1 MPWNIRTGF
10 ENCHRRCKSNDRNT
24 WLRCFVVVFLSR
36 RFPKNQLRRY
46 PVVVVHFHLRR
57 ERFRQIFLLFAVMVQ
72 NIFRASIATK
82 RKDSPMYVG
91 ILAWVLRV
99 LNGLIHDLYV
109 PHTFWRQISLNE
121 WSCVTL
127 WRIYGTIGVQWYF
140 CCVTLRLYNDTIS
153 STDEAVAIWIS
164 TWFRSELRK
173 EWLFHR

>member
-1 MPWNIRTGF
+1 
-10 ENCHRRCKSNDRNT
+10 
-24 WLRCFVVVFLSR
+24 
-36 RFPKNQLRRY
+36 
-46 PVVVVHFHLRR
+46 
-57 ERFRQIFLLFAVMVQ
+57 MVQ
-72 NIFRASIATK
+72 NIFRASIVAK

-121 WSCVTL
+121 WSRVTL

-153 STDEAVAIWIS
+153 STDETVAIWIS
-164 TWFRSELRK
+164 TWFRSELCK
-173 EWLFHR
+173 EWLFHRWSLSQSEARTRINLSKPSLETSFNGQASRNVLKRSSEATVS